1 MRQRLSILLLSLF
14 FCTHSSWA
22 TDPLAWANLRIHGN
36 IIDESCEVGT
46 TSADV
51 HIGDFPQ
58 SDFAA
63 VGDVSAAKQFDI
75 SLLKCSPEVTGS
87 KITFSGTSAGSGNT
101 DLLALSQTSGS
112 AEMASGVA
120 VQILDSA
127 GTPIALNTASMVQ
140 PLTQGD
146 NTLHFQLR
154 YKATAVPVQAGEANA
169 VMYFDLS
176 YQ

>member
-1 MRQRLSILLLSLF
+1 MCQRLSILLLSLF
-14 FCTHSSWA
+14 FCPNLLWA
-22 TDPLAWANLRIHGN
+22 VEPLAWANLRISGN

-58 SDFAA
+58 SDFTA

-75 SLLKCSPEVTGS
+75 SLLKCSPEITGS
-87 KITFSGTSAGSGNT
+87 NITFSGTSAGSGNT
-101 DLLALSQTSGS
+101 DLLALSRTSGS

-120 VQILDSA
+120 VQILDSVVV
-127 GTPIALNTASMVQ
+127 PIALNKASRLQ

-146 NTLHFQLR
+146 NTMHFQLR
-154 YKATAVPVQAGEANA
+154 YKAIAVPVKAGEANA

>member
-1 MRQRLSILLLSLF
+1 MRRRLFILLLSLF
-14 FCTHSSWA
+14 FYSHSLWA
-22 TDPLAWANLRIHGN
+22 VQPLAWANLRISGN
-36 IIDESCEVGT
+36 IIDASCEVKT
-46 TSADV
+46 TSPDV

-58 SDFAA
+58 SSFTS
-63 VGDVSAAKQFDI
+63 VGDVSDAKQFDI
-75 SLLKCSPEVTGS
+75 SLLKCSPEITGS
-87 KITFSGTSAGSGNT
+87 KITFSGTSAGLGNA
-101 DLLALSQTSGS
+101 DLLALSHTSGS

-127 GTPIALNTASMVQ
+127 GTPIALNKASMLQ

-146 NTLHFQLR
+146 NTMHFQLR
-154 YKATAVPVQAGEANA
+154 YKAIAVPVKAGEANA